1 MTKKLRII
9 LLGIIIALVSLM
21 GNLTFGVFAA
31 NSSDNDNQLNI
42 RMENLIDNESF
53 SEAGTSYPTSPT
65 GWVGNIMDNNLSSN
79 IAAGIISLK
88 VDSLMEVVNQKNN
101 SYKLPG
107 NFKDQVNFD
116 TLISPFDYD
125 SDTANVL
132 MISTLNQTAY
142 SYKSS
147 TYEIKPNSYYK
158 LSVYVYTPDFSTI
171 GEDYNYGAF
180 IAITGDIKAISE
192 PINTRNTWK
201 EYSIYFSGYSYKTAS
216 VQVSLQ
222 LGDVGEDEDGN
233 KIMRPASGY
242 VFFDKVLLQPISYE
256 IYQDS
261 KNNPL
266 NNDYFADE
274 LTKNILPE
282 DFQADFESGFSNWE
296 NIESEAS
303 VSVASDVYLPFGNQA
318 LKIATKGQGYAGYRS
333 QPFIIERHKFYH
345 LGIWHN
351 KADFVSGTA
360 FANIVSKD
368 KNGEYKSHGT
378 LNSFSANLGENSWL
392 GDWNQGS
399 FFIKGSSLMD
409 KEVYLELWFGNSSA
423 PAVGTVYY
431 DNITLE
437 EILPEDYNNHSSSG
451 TVITFSDTQGS
462 PSLDNGNFDSIG
474 DYTEYTY
481 P

>member
-1 MTKKLRII
+1 
-9 LLGIIIALVSLM
+9 M

-303 VSVASDVYLPFGNQA
+303 VSVASDV
-318 LKIATKGQGYAGYRS
+318 
-333 QPFIIERHKFYH
+333 
-345 LGIWHN
+345 
-351 KADFVSGTA
+351 
-360 FANIVSKD
+360 
-368 KNGEYKSHGT
+368 
-378 LNSFSANLGENSWL
+378 
-392 GDWNQGS
+392 
-399 FFIKGSSLMD
+399 
-409 KEVYLELWFGNSSA
+409 
-423 PAVGTVYY
+423 
-431 DNITLE
+431 
-437 EILPEDYNNHSSSG
+437 
-451 TVITFSDTQGS
+451 
-462 PSLDNGNFDSIG
+462 
-474 DYTEYTY
+474 
-481 P
+481 